1 MSPLA
6 VGPFLALV
14 GIVAAFFVLRGKAKT
29 RKSMY
34 RTLRERREVDLRKA
48 RERATAA
55 KGAAERTAIE
65 REAAAAAAAASPVGP
80 ASAATIRTPAEDAA
94 PAFTPQEPTYAP
106 PAPAPPEPPPAEPA
120 PPAPAFTPQA
130 PTYEPPP
137 PPPPFEQ
144 APAEVLPEPPP
155 TAGDLT
161 KPAWEIVQPEKQ
173 EAEDVHAE
181 AAAASSKASW
191 ELDPR
196 EQQRVDAAYKGRGR
210 HADDEEEDDSG
221 EETIGQVLLS
231 YAGLVLA
238 LAVILL
244 GILFMIGGK
253 ATH

>member
-34 RTLRERREVDLRKA
+34 RTLRERRELDLRKA

-55 KGAAERTAIE
+55 KGATERTAIE
-65 REAAAAAAAASPVGP
+65 RETAAQAAAAAAAAPPVGP
-80 ASAATIRTPAEDAA
+80 ASAATIQTPAQDAA
-94 PAFTPQEPTYAP
+94 PPDSPAASAPTPPAPAYTPQEPTYTP
-106 PAPAPPEPPPAEPA
+106 P
-120 PPAPAFTPQA
+120 
-130 PTYEPPP
+130 EPPP
-137 PPPPFEQ
+137 PPPPAPVEQ
-144 APAEVLPEPPP
+144 APSEVLPEPPP
-155 TAGDLT
+155 AAGEQT
-161 KPAWEIVQPEKQ
+161 KPAWEIVQPEKPQ
-173 EAEDVHAE
+173 AEAVP
-181 AAAASSKASW
+181 AAAAAATTSTKASW

-196 EQQRVDAAYKGRGR
+196 EQQRIDELYKKHGRIGAVD
-210 HADDEEEDDSG
+210 EEDDSG
-221 EETIGQVLLS
+221 EESLGQVLLS

-238 LAVILL
+238 LLVILL

>member
-1 MSPLA
+1 MTPLA
-6 VGPFLALV
+6 VGPILALV

-65 REAAAAAAAASPVGP
+65 REAAAQAAAAA
-80 ASAATIRTPAEDAA
+80 ATIQTPAEAT
-94 PAFTPQEPTYAP
+94 PAYTPPPPPPPSPTPAYTPQEPTYS
-106 PAPAPPEPPPAEPA
+106 PPEPSPA
-120 PPAPAFTPQA
+120 PV
-130 PTYEPPP
+130 
-137 PPPPFEQ
+137 EQ

-155 TAGDLT
+155 GDQT
-161 KPAWEIVQPEKQ
+161 KPSWEIVQPEKP
-173 EAEDVHAE
+173 EAEGIP
-181 AAAASSKASW
+181 AAAGAGMAPSKASW

-196 EQQRVDAAYKGRGR
+196 EQQRMDELYKKHGRIGG
-210 HADDEEEDDSG
+210 DEEEDDTG
-221 EETIGQVLLS
+221 EESLGQVLLS

-238 LAVILL
+238 LLVILL